1 MTTVKTTDKRRNL
14 RFPSSRPVLMIL
26 DGKNIY
32 ATMTDFSRHGIG
44 FISNE
49 KSSLHKRIEV
59 HFDVPNSIKQPT
71 IIPFKFMAEIKH
83 CISTQDNECHIG
95 VRL

>member
-1 MTTVKTTDKRRNL
+1 
-14 RFPSSRPVLMIL
+14 
-26 DGKNIY
+26 
-32 ATMTDFSRHGIG
+32 MTDFSRHGIG

-95 VRL
+95 VRLETPSAEYMRIFDSLSPI